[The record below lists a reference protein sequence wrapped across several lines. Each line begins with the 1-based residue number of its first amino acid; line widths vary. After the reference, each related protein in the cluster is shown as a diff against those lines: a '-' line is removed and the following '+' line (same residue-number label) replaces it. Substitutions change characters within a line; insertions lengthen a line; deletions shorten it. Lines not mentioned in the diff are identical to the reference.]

1 LCESSFKGQNIYCFF
16 ELLSYYKS
24 GGGLMKRVL
33 FFLILIVVLR
43 ASTGWADTHYV
54 SKTGSGVYPYTSWAT
69 AADSIQKGINA
80 ASAGDTVRVGAG
92 TYREMIMMIPGIVLL
107 GAGMDVCIIYPYPNT
122 GRDVVYGQDS
132 SVIEGFHIKGL
143 GNGIYNSVDAKLKR
157 IRNNRISQCGDGII
171 QDANTEIS
179 NNIFEGN
186 GVGISSG
193 FGDKSF
199 IFNNTFT
206 NNDEAIHMWVSG
218 GPTMVKNIIFNTTT
232 YAIHGDFTDSMF
244 VQNNLIVVDE
254 YYGIYLTK
262 FSEGFVTAPIRNN
275 TVSAD
280 PWHAVV
286 SVTFTNEIKN
296 NVLMDG
302 YYGVHAHRYDGYNC
316 NPEVSYN
323 NLWHNVQ
330 PYSIENGATIDT
342 SLGGNIYLDPMFV
355 GGSDYHLQYGSPCID
370 AGDPNIKDPDSSR
383 SDIGC
388 YGGPWGE
395 TYTYQ
400 DYPPKAP
407 DSLKAKSLNDM
418 IVLSWKPNTESDLSH
433 YVVYKGTSSGF
444 IPDSSNMVGQ
454 VSQDSSVF
462 RDYDFIIGQTY
473 YYRVSAWD
481 LTGHESEYSDE
492 LPVLATDVGEYTE
505 EENRPPVFQLFQNY
519 PNPFNS
525 STVIWYYLPDVGYQP
540 AEVEIT
546 VYNLLGKVV
555 RTLVKTRQYPGQHK
569 VLWDGKD
576 DSGKEVASG
585 IYFYRMKVSGLQLV
599 KPRKMVLLR

>member
-1 LCESSFKGQNIYCFF
+1 
-16 ELLSYYKS
+16 
-24 GGGLMKRVL
+24 MRRVL
-33 FFLILIVVLR
+33 FFLILLVVLK
-43 ASTGWADTHYV
+43 ASTSWADTHYV
-54 SKTGSGVYPYTSWAT
+54 SKTGSDVYPYTSWTT

-80 ASAGDTVRVGAG
+80 ASYGDTVRVGAG
-92 TYREMIMMIPGIVLL
+92 IYQEYGIIMTPGITMI
-107 GAGMDVCIIYPYPNT
+107 GAGIDSCEI
-122 GRDVVYGQDS
+122 GRGWKGEEDHKGATSVIEGADS
-132 SVIEGFHIKGL
+132 SSIEGFHIDGYVRTLVGIIDHYGIPMKFIR
-143 GNGIYNSVDAKLKR
+143 GNKFTKCLIAIVIRKCPEVVNNLIDSCDDGIAASTESPSLIQNNTIRHCSEGIYGAFSPHYPM
-157 IRNNRISQCGDGII
+157 I
-171 QDANTEIS
+171 
-179 NNIFEGN
+179 
-186 GVGISSG
+186 
-193 FGDKSF
+193 
-199 IFNNTFT
+199 
-206 NNDEAIHMWVSG
+206 
-218 GPTMVKNIIFNTTT
+218 VKNII
-232 YAIHGDFTDSMF
+232 YSVGRAINITLNDSILMC
-244 VQNNLIVVDE
+244 NNLIYNVTWLNSVNT
-254 YYGIYLTK
+254 GHPTFTK
-262 FSEGFVTAPIRNN
+262 KQLITNNTISGNKSYPVFWGTGDSDIRNN
-275 TVSAD
+275 TVLGG
-280 PWHAVV
+280 
-286 SVTFTNEIKN
+286 SVGIYAGGSG
-296 NVLMDG
+296 VILM
-302 YYGVHAHRYDGYNC
+302 AGYND
-316 NPEVSYN
+316 
-323 NLWHNVQ
+323 LWDNTQNYDTQEGGSV
-330 PYSIENGATIDT
+330 DT

-355 GGSDYHLQYGSPCID
+355 GGDNYHLQYGSPCID

-395 TYTYQ
+395 SYTYQ

-454 VSQDSSVF
+454 VLKDSSVF
-462 RDYDFIIGQTY
+462 RDFDFIMGNTY

-492 LPVLATDVGEYTE
+492 LAFLATDVGEYTE

-525 STVIWYYLPDVGYQP
+525 STVIWYHLPDVGYQP

-555 RTLVKTRQYPGQHK
+555 RTLVKTRQYPGEHK

-585 IYFYRMKVSGLQLV
+585 IYFYRLKVSGLQLV